1 MNKRT
6 ILDKTVDA
14 IITMIDGRL
23 ATWQLHEKIESSHD
37 MMDLMK
43 RDKEKLRMMTYN
55 ILRDDIKPTPLD
67 EESIYVPSDEW
78 VDEDE
83 D

>member
-1 MNKRT
+1 MNET
-6 ILDKTVDA
+6 TTLDKAVDA

-23 ATWQLHEKIESSHD
+23 ATWQLNEKIESSHN
-37 MMDLMK
+37 MIDLMK

-55 ILRDDIKPTPLD
+55 ILRDDIISKPLNQD
-67 EESIYVPSDEW
+67 SIYVPSDEW